1 MTDLSSP
8 PILKCLLSV
17 SLQKMYDSPNS
28 KINTKIRNTI
38 RTILGH
44 NHATREL
51 FSNKNRSLSHHLPQL
66 WCECTHTPISLS
78 LIPTRNS
85 WIIFFFCG
93 TIIITENKENRA
105 LLNNSLLLF
114 KGQYL
119 TKFSLLEKYSSGFHL
134 NFRKKS
140 LLCQKK

>member
-28 KINTKIRNTI
+28 KINTKIHNTI

-44 NHATREL
+44 NHTREI
-51 FSNKNRSLSHHLPQL
+51 FSNKKRSLSHHLPQL
-66 WCECTHTPISLS
+66 WCECTHTAH
-78 LIPTRNS
+78 PTSFSFSN
-85 WIIFFFCG
+85 INQKLLDNYCLFFG

-105 LLNNSLLLF
+105 LLNNFLLLL

-119 TKFSLLEKYSSGFHL
+119 TKFILFEKYSSVFT
-134 NFRKKS
+134 
-140 LLCQKK
+140 